1 MSQEKAK
8 YRILRLSF
16 IGNQLLDEGTE
27 VEYDGEPGSA
37 LEPINDAAKAAKKKA
52 EQKRGKSVSDD
63 APAPVA
69 SVVTDDDGK
78 PGGED
83 DQNDGDGNGAISE
96 DLASLRQQYEELFNK
111 KPGNMS
117 IETIKERIAEERA
130 KLGV

>member
-16 IGNQLLDEGTE
+16 IGNQLLDEGAE

-52 EQKRGKSVSDD
+52 EQKRGKSASDD
-63 APAPVA
+63 VQAPVA
-69 SVVTDDDGK
+69 SVVNDE
-78 PGGED
+78 GG
-83 DQNDGDGNGAISE
+83 NDANTFSE
-96 DLASLRQQYEELFNK
+96 DEASLRQQYEELFNK

>member
-52 EQKRGKSVSDD
+52 EKKHGNPAAEEQASV
-63 APAPVA
+63 P
-69 SVVTDDDGK
+69 SVVTSEGD
-78 PGGED
+78 
-83 DQNDGDGNGAISE
+83 NDANTFSE
-96 DLASLRQQYEELFNK
+96 NEASLRQQYEELFNK

-117 IETIKERIAEERA
+117 VETIKERIAEERA

>member
-52 EQKRGKSVSDD
+52 EQKHGKVVSDNG
-63 APAPVA
+63 PAPVA
-69 SVVTDDDGK
+69 SVVTDDDK
-78 PGGED
+78 SED
-83 DQNDGDGNGAISE
+83 EGDHNDGDGNGAISE
-96 DLASLRQQYEELFNK
+96 DLASLRQQYEELFDK
-111 KPGNMS
+111 KPGNKS
-117 IETIKERIAEERA
+117 AETIKKEIAEERA